1 MDFLFRQ
8 MCLNVSLP
16 IQLNLNVSVISSRH
30 ECYHRE
36 RPTRR
41 WALSLLSLAIF
52 LAFYENTMNATPHAT
67 STMTRGMVLL
77 FAFCCGAIVANIYYA
92 QPIIE
97 MIAPDIGL
105 SPAMASLIVS
115 LTQIGYALGLFFLV
129 PLGDLLENRKLMIA
143 TTVLAI
149 ASLLGAAV
157 TEQPNLFL
165 LVSLLIGFSSV
176 SVQILIPLAA
186 HLAPAE
192 SRGRVVGSIMGG
204 LLLGILLARPVSSV
218 VADHFG
224 WRAMFMAAAALMAF
238 ISVVLLMTIPKRQPD
253 HSASYG
259 QLLRSLGTLL
269 REQPVLRQRAFYQG
283 CMFASFSLFWTAV
296 PLELVRNHG
305 LSQTQIALFALVGAI
320 GAIAAPIAGR
330 LADAGHTH
338 RASLL
343 AMVLAV
349 LSFLPAFVHPLYSV
363 IGLAVTGVVLDFCV
377 QMNMVLGQRAVYAL
391 DAKSRSR
398 LNALYMTSIFI
409 GGAFGSAIASSV
421 YEHGG
426 WLGVMLVGSAFPL
439 VALLRF
445 LSASRQ
451 ARVATA

>member
-1 MDFLFRQ
+1 
-8 MCLNVSLP
+8 
-16 IQLNLNVSVISSRH
+16 
-30 ECYHRE
+30 
-36 RPTRR
+36 
-41 WALSLLSLAIF
+41 
-52 LAFYENTMNATPHAT
+52 MNATPHAT
-67 STMTRGMVLL
+67 STMTRAMVML

-97 MIAPDIGL
+97 LIAPDIGL
-105 SPAMASLIVS
+105 TPAMASLIVS

-129 PLGDLLENRKLMIA
+129 PLGDLLENRKLMII
-143 TTVLAI
+143 TTLVAI
-149 ASLLGAAV
+149 ASLLGAAF

-224 WRAMFMAAAALMAF
+224 WRAMFMAAAALMVF
-238 ISVVLLMTIPKRQPD
+238 ISVVLMLTIPKRQPD

-269 REQPVLRQRAFYQG
+269 REQPLLRQRAFYQG
-283 CMFASFSLFWTAV
+283 CMFATFSLFWTAA

-305 LSQTQIALFALVGAI
+305 LTQTQIAIFALVGAI

-343 AMVLAV
+343 AMVFAV

-377 QMNMVLGQRAVYAL
+377 QMNMVLGQRAIYAL
-391 DAKSRSR
+391 DANSRSR

-451 ARVATA
+451 TAVATA

>member
-1 MDFLFRQ
+1 
-8 MCLNVSLP
+8 
-16 IQLNLNVSVISSRH
+16 
-30 ECYHRE
+30 
-36 RPTRR
+36 
-41 WALSLLSLAIF
+41 
-52 LAFYENTMNATPHAT
+52 MNATSHAA
-67 STMTRGMVLL
+67 STMTRGMVML
-77 FAFCCGAIVANIYYA
+77 FAFCCSAIVANIYYA

-97 MIAPDIGL
+97 LIAPDIGL
-105 SPAMASLIVS
+105 TPAMASLIVS

-143 TTVLAI
+143 TTVVAI
-149 ASLLGAAV
+149 ASLLGAAF

-238 ISVVLLMTIPKRQPD
+238 ISVVLMLTIPKRQPD

-269 REQPVLRQRAFYQG
+269 RDQPLLRQRAFYQG
-283 CMFASFSLFWTAV
+283 CMFATFSLFWTAA

-305 LSQTQIALFALVGAI
+305 LSQTQIAIFALVGAI

-343 AMVLAV
+343 AMIFAV

-377 QMNMVLGQRAVYAL
+377 QMNMVLGQRAIYAL
-391 DAKSRSR
+391 DANSRSR

-439 VALLRF
+439 LALLRF

-451 ARVATA
+451 AAVATA